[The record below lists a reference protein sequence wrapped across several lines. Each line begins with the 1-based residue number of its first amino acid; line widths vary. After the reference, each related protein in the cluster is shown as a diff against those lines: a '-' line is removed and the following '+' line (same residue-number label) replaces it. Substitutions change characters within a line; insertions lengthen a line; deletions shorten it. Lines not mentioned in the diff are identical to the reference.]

1 MSTATLNGLRDYL
14 YGTLSPANLI
24 WLGTQLTEYGHR
36 QEEQLEPY
44 TLEELKARIDKSEQ
58 QFAEGKYK
66 TIEEVFREFDEELEE
81 DEMMGNS
88 RVIVEPGGKLIING

>member
-24 WLGTQLTEYGHR
+24 WLGTQLTEYGR
-36 QEEQLEPY
+36 KQEEQLKTY
-44 TLEELKARIDKSEQ
+44 TKEELNARIDMSER

-66 TIEEVFREFDEELEE
+66 TIEEVFREFEKELEKE
-81 DEMMGNS
+81 EGAELEA
-88 RVIVEPGGKLIING
+88 VE